1 MNTNLPKMLL
11 GSIAVLSL
19 IGLTSTVFA
28 QSLPYN
34 TTKVNTYKCLT
45 IKGQPTTVVDTP
57 RGRISLIV
65 WQSGFFS
72 RGGWTPE
79 RRCQEVS
86 NRFQHHENTR
96 NLRYISTGTLNG
108 YNIIC
113 VAEKQETID
122 RDNSYQCQNNG
133 LILTLENKDDP
144 NQVMRELFN
153 LAARASGGPI
163 TRGGKPTKMIID
175 LEEFLDKAEPIEN
188 VSISPDGKTTTEN
201 VPPAIL
207 LPTPENQIKKPNS
220 PSENHL
226 DLCSE
231 GNQICSGN

>member
-1 MNTNLPKMLL
+1 MNTNSLKVFL
-11 GSIAVLSL
+11 GSIAFLFL
-19 IGLTSTVFA
+19 MGLTSTVFA
-28 QSLPYN
+28 QSLRYTP
-34 TTKVNTYKCLT
+34 TRVNTYKCLT
-45 IKGQPTTVVDTP
+45 LKGQPTTVVDTA

-72 RGGWTPE
+72 SGGWTPE

-86 NRFQHHENTR
+86 NRLQNYENTR

-113 VAEKQETID
+113 VAEKREATD
-122 RDNSYQCQNNG
+122 RENSYRCQNNG

-153 LAARASGGPI
+153 LAARAGGGPI
-163 TRGGKPTKMIID
+163 TRGGKPTKVMID

-188 VSISPDGKTTTEN
+188 VSISPDSKNTTES
-201 VPPAIL
+201 VPPAIIP
-207 LPTPENQIKKPNS
+207 PTPENQIKKPNGS
-220 PSENHL
+220 SKTYL